1 MLQGILDRYGE
12 SRSLMKDMAGRMTAM
27 GQSLAGM
34 MASDEVVKGALAGY
48 TFEHME
54 IASYRILIATAQ
66 HLGDSQAATAL
77 QGILDQEIAMADA
90 LEKGIAGGPR
100 RSSAAVKQ
108 ASRHAVESAWAGR
121 IPVWV
126 RPVRTT
132 GFGLRDA
139 ASRSPCFAPGSPG
152 FSRCRPRSCR
162 SSLQS
167 HSFPRER

>member
-1 MLQGILDRYGE
+1 MTETAETFADWLRDAHAMEKQALTMLSGQEARLEHYPDLRALISRHARETEGQIDVLQGILDRYGE

-90 LEKGIAGGPR
+90 LEKRIAG
-100 RSSAAVKQ
+100 VTQ
-108 ASRHAVESAWAGR
+108 
-121 IPVWV
+121 
-126 RPVRTT
+126 T
-132 GFGLRDA
+132 FL
-139 ASRSPCFAPGSPG
+139 SRSEAGVTA
-152 FSRCRPRSCR
+152 RR
-162 SSLQS
+162 
-167 HSFPRER
+167 